1 MNRVFIIGNL
11 SKDVETRETTNGKM
25 AATLSLAVN
34 RTYSEGADYFN
45 CIVWDKRAENCAKYL
60 KKGSK
65 VAIEGTLYNRSYE
78 DKDGVKRNVTDVVAN
93 EVEFLTPKSAQGE
106 VDEVSVSSQSKVR
119 PQLEAIDDNQLPF

>member
-1 MNRVFIIGNL
+1 MSINKVIIIGNL

-25 AATLSLAVN
+25 VATLSVAVN

-78 DKDGVKRNVTDVVAN
+78 DKDGIKRYVTEINAQ
-93 EVEFLTPKSAQGE
+93 EVEFLSPKTEQTESKE
-106 VDEVSVSSQSKVR
+106 FNVSSVKR
-119 PQLEAIDDNQLPF
+119 HELEEITDLPF